1 MPHTSERQDP
11 LASPGLLKGSP
22 EQAVVQLGHGELP
35 LLADEDASLLVLLP
49 SKAVRSL
56 TELVA
61 RIHIVLGALEV
72 GDISS
77 QCPDQHNSIGVVEKE
92 NDNEPC
98 DSSGLPL
105 QH

>member
-1 MPHTSERQDP
+1 MPNTSERKDA

-22 EQAVVQLGHGELP
+22 KQAGVYLGHRELP

-49 SKAVRSL
+49 TKAVRSL

-72 GDISS
+72 RDLNS
-77 QCPDQHNSIGVVEKE
+77 QYLYHHKNLGFVFKR
-92 NDNEPC
+92 N
-98 DSSGLPL
+98 
-105 QH
+105 

>member
-1 MPHTSERQDP
+1 MPHTSEGQDP

-49 SKAVRSL
+49 TKAVRSL

-61 RIHIVLGALEV
+61 RIHIVLGALNQEILINCIFTKNNNLGFV
-72 GDISS
+72 F
-77 QCPDQHNSIGVVEKE
+77 KRK
-92 NDNEPC
+92 
-98 DSSGLPL
+98 
-105 QH
+105 

>member
-1 MPHTSERQDP
+1 MPHTSEGQDP

-35 LLADEDASLLVLLP
+35 LLADEDAPLLVLLP
-49 SKAVRSL
+49 TKAVRSL

-72 GDISS
+72 GNIDSHHLY
-77 QCPDQHNSIGVVEKE
+77 QHNNFGFVVKRK
-92 NDNEPC
+92 
-98 DSSGLPL
+98 
-105 QH
+105 

>member
-1 MPHTSERQDP
+1 MSHTSERQDSF
-11 LASPGLLKGSP
+11 ASPGLLEGSP

-35 LLADEDASLLVLLP
+35 LLADEDASLLVLLT

-72 GDISS
+72 GNIDS
-77 QCPDQHNSIGVVEKE
+77 QYLYQHNNLGFVFKRK
-92 NDNEPC
+92 
-98 DSSGLPL
+98 
-105 QH
+105 

>member
-1 MPHTSERQDP
+1 MPHTSEGQDP
-11 LASPGLLKGSP
+11 LASPGLLEGSP

-98 DSSGLPL
+98 DSFGLPL

>member
-1 MPHTSERQDP
+1 MPYTSERQDP
-11 LASPGLLKGSP
+11 LASPGLLEGSP

-49 SKAVRSL
+49 TKAVRSL

-72 GDISS
+72 GGFNS
-77 QCPDQHNSIGVVEKE
+77 QYLYQHNNLGFVFKRK
-92 NDNEPC
+92 
-98 DSSGLPL
+98 
-105 QH
+105 

>member
-11 LASPGLLKGSP
+11 LASPGLLEGSP

-49 SKAVRSL
+49 TKAVRSL

-61 RIHIVLGALEV
+61 RIHIVLGALES
-72 GDISS
+72 GDFNS
-77 QCPDQHNSIGVVEKE
+77 QYLYQHNNFGFVFKRK
-92 NDNEPC
+92 
-98 DSSGLPL
+98 
-105 QH
+105 

>member
-35 LLADEDASLLVLLP
+35 LLADEDASLLVLLT

-72 GDISS
+72 GDFNS
-77 QCPDQHNSIGVVEKE
+77 QFLYQHKLCLKE